1 MTAFEKRH
9 ATSLTEALLSP
20 SERQGRSVW
29 PVGSRAWRQ
38 ELWLLCQLYGLFC
51 LFGLESSSKQE

>member
-38 ELWLLCQLYGLFC
+38 EL
-51 LFGLESSSKQE
+51 